1 MLWCQWKWSKIF
13 VENLES
19 HSIFV
24 SHEFLNHQILSKILN
39 CGTREE
45 KKKKKTNR
53 KQIKSM
59 VMRAWASLIAQLVK
73 NPPAMQETLVWF
85 LDQEDPLEKGKATQ

>member
-13 VENLES
+13 VENLGT
-19 HSIFV
+19 HFIFV

-39 CGTREE
+39 RGTREE
-45 KKKKKTNR
+45 KKKTNR

-59 VMRAWASLIAQLVK
+59 VMKAWASLIVQLVK
-73 NPPAMQETLVWF
+73 NPSAMQETLVWF
-85 LDQEDPLEKGKATQ
+85 LDQEDPLEKG